1 MGSRY
6 KILLFCLCAIAF
18 AGCDRVTKD
27 LAKEHL
33 QNKPAVSYL
42 DNMIRL
48 VYVENTGAAMSFA
61 DGLPK
66 VASFW
71 LLSMLPLVVML
82 VLIGYV
88 ISNIKQMRPG
98 KFISFALI
106 IAGGLGNIYDRIVYD
121 RHVTDFIYIGVGKLH
136 TGVFNIADV
145 CVSAGVV
152 GLLCFYKDSTK
163 EQELGIGN

>member
-1 MGSRY
+1 MARHH
-6 KILLFCLCAIAF
+6 KIFLFCICAIAF

-33 QNKPAVSYL
+33 QNKEAIGYL
-42 DNMIRL
+42 NNTIKL

-61 DGLPK
+61 DELPK
-66 VASFW
+66 AASFW
-71 LLSMLPLVVML
+71 LLSMLPLAVM
-82 VLIGYV
+82 IGLAYYV
-88 ISNIKQMRPG
+88 ISHIKQMHPA

-136 TGVFNIADV
+136 TGIFNIADV

-152 GLLCFYKDSTK
+152 GILVFYNRSEEKLTIS
-163 EQELGIGN
+163 N